1 MVCNGRIIYLFY
13 NISASLN
20 LDWQFTISN
29 FIQHITFDPIQ
40 YQFWFLRD
48 LLFLAALSPIIYW
61 SVKRC
66 LFFIIIPLMLLWVYT
81 GEATFIV
88 RSESLLFFSCGAVIA
103 LSKLDIGKLRVSIT
117 KLLVLFTLWVTL
129 SVVIGLMLFHSVET
143 PFLLKSTMLSIVKTL
158 GILVIWFGYDLY
170 HERLETAISPDI
182 LSSTFFIFCFHEPLL
197 TIFKKYQ

>member
-1 MVCNGRIIYLFY
+1 
-13 NISASLN
+13 
-20 LDWQFTISN
+20 
-29 FIQHITFDPIQ
+29 
-40 YQFWFLRD
+40 
-48 LLFLAALSPIIYW
+48 
-61 SVKRC
+61 
-66 LFFIIIPLMLLWVYT
+66 MLLWVYT